1 MHVKGS
7 SLLPC
12 APRKSRRA
20 RAFTL
25 VELLVVIAVI
35 AVLAALLLP
44 VLAKAK
50 SQARTT
56 YCLNNKRQL
65 ALAWL
70 MYAQDNRDYL
80 SYNSYS
86 ILALMSGNGMP
97 DAPNWVT
104 SEVNWTTANYSTN
117 LAGLI
122 DDTNSSLAPYVAHD
136 AAPYR
141 CPEDTFLNPAQRALG
156 WSQRDRSVSMN
167 FVMGDGILDGGPKSR
182 GAGLFFSGM
191 GGDALSGMSHYFIRI
206 KDLAAIGPGMACVF
220 LDEHPDSM
228 YFSPAFAIGFSPNYD
243 LWRQLPASYHD
254 GGCTFSFADGHEE
267 YKKWLVPQTCVPITC
282 TNWVYTYSPFP
293 PSTDLRDWMW
303 FAHHSLEP
311 SAFY

>member
-1 MHVKGS
+1 
-7 SLLPC
+7 LLPC

>member
-1 MHVKGS
+1 MHLRDS
-7 SLLPC
+7 IQLPR
-12 APRKSRRA
+12 APQKRRCA

-25 VELLVVIAVI
+25 IELLVVIAVI

-44 VLAKAK
+44 VLAKSK

-65 ALAWL
+65 AVAWL
-70 MYAQDNRDYL
+70 MYAQDSRDYL
-80 SYNSYS
+80 AYNSYS
-86 ILALMSGNGMP
+86 YWSLWSGQGMP

-104 SEVNWTTANYSTN
+104 SEMDWTTRDFSTN

-122 DDTNSSLAPYVAHD
+122 DDTNSSLAPYVAHA
-136 AAPYR
+136 AAPYH
-141 CPEDTFLNPAQRALG
+141 CPEDTFLNQAQRALG
-156 WSQRDRSVSMN
+156 WSQRARSVSMN
-167 FVMGDGILDGGPKSR
+167 YVVGDGDSGTKSAGGS
-182 GAGLFFSGM
+182 LFFSSTGV
-191 GGDALSGMSHYFIRI
+191 GALSGMSHYFIRI
-206 KDLAAIGPGMACVF
+206 KDLAAIGPSMACVF

-228 YFSPAFAIGFSPNYD
+228 YLSPAFAIGFNPNYD

-254 GGCTFSFADGHEE
+254 GGCTFCFADGHEE
-267 YKKWLVPQTCVPITC
+267 YKKWLVPQTCVPVTC

-293 PSTDLRDWMW
+293 PSTDLRDWYW

-311 SAFY
+311 SAFQ